1 MHRSVDVVGVDIQR
15 TPKKEKK
22 NLNKKIINRE
32 SMEQTKKLCGK

>member
-22 NLNKKIINRE
+22 NLNKKNY
-32 SMEQTKKLCGK
+32 K